1 METFFGI
8 TTDKT
13 IAILLATII
22 IFIAIIAMTRL
33 AGKRSFSKMSS
44 FDFASTIA
52 IGSIIASGIL
62 LDSTTPLVAI
72 VALGAIFF
80 LQTAIAYLRRFPIV
94 HKVIDNQPL
103 LLMKGSTILYDN
115 LKSARVTE
123 DDLKSKLRAANV
135 SNLSQVKAVIL
146 ESTGDLSVLHNSD
159 LDLDVDDWILQGVK
173 KK

>member
-62 LDSTTPLVAI
+62 LDSTTPSVAI
-72 VALGAIFF
+72 VALGAIFL